1 MSAKVAVG
9 TSAVGSEADIPCRLD
24 VRQVQ
29 SAIYRARLE
38 AVAVALGVAGWVRN
52 RRDGSIEAVLQGLPA
67 KVADLLRR
75 FEKAAEAA
83 RIKIVEVPA
92 EEGDAHNS
100 FEARLS
106 L

>member
-29 SAIYRARLE
+29 SAFYRAWLE
-38 AVAVALGVAGWVRN
+38 AMAVALGVVGWVRN
-52 RRDGSIEAVLQGLPA
+52 RRDGSVEAVLQGPPA
-67 KVADLLRR
+67 KVADMLRR
-75 FEKAAEAA
+75 FEKAAQAA
-83 RIKIVEVPA
+83 RIKLVEVPA
-92 EEGDAHNS
+92 EEGDVHNS
-100 FEARLS
+100 FEARPS